1 MTRLGLASTAA
12 ILAFSAGIALA
23 PVLAQDKPDAK
34 AAGGDKSELY
44 QQLNLFGDV
53 LERIRRDYV

>member
-23 PVLAQDKPDAK
+23 PVLAQDKPDSK
-34 AAGGDKSELY
+34 ASTKV
-44 QQLNLFGDV
+44 QLHG
-53 LERIRRDYV
+53 